1 MEGEEEGEGEGDEGV
16 GVGKKEKDPPQST
29 YITPGVHKPP
39 KLWYRMR
46 NMLSNFLIVS

>member
-1 MEGEEEGEGEGDEGV
+1 MEGEEEGEGGEGV
-16 GVGKKEKDPPQST
+16 GVGKEEKDPLQST

-39 KLWYRMR
+39 KLWYRMP